1 MQKKTVQYKAMICNI
16 VTCCAQSDIA
26 PYADLI
32 TCSSSPLFLSQ
43 VDARQYPVTVHFSK
57 RTEVAHYLNETFKK
71 ICQIHRRL
79 PDGG

>member
-1 MQKKTVQYKAMICNI
+1 MLRCLLKFDALQRAVYSLALT
-16 VTCCAQSDIA
+16 
-26 PYADLI
+26 
-32 TCSSSPLFLSQ
+32 SSLVPPAHFFLSQ

-79 PDGG
+79 PDGGKSQAQ